1 MSNRY
6 WISVGAIA
14 VVAALAGVYVARM
27 LNQPAVPSLESGT
40 SLPQARVL
48 PDFNLVDTQGQAT
61 SPASLRGHP
70 TLVFFGFTHCPDV
83 CPTTLAL
90 LANVQK
96 QAVQQHPAMAGIKV
110 ALISVDPE
118 RDTPAQL
125 GSYIASFRGDLIGL
139 TGSASEIVKATS
151 AFGVAAARV
160 DLGGGN
166 YTMDHS
172 AAVFVLDS
180 QARIVAVFTPPL
192 SAAALGRD
200 LARLTPV
207 LNPRA

>member
-14 VVAALAGVYVARM
+14 VVAALAGIYVARM
-27 LNQPAVPSLESGT
+27 LSQPAVPSLESGT

-48 PDFNLVDTQGQAT
+48 REFSLVDTKGAAA
-61 SPASLRGHP
+61 SPAALRGHP

-90 LANVQK
+90 LASVQK
-96 QAVQQHPAMAGIKV
+96 QVAMPGLKV

-118 RDTPAQL
+118 RDTPEQL
-125 GSYIASFRGDLIGL
+125 GSYIASFGGDLIGL
-139 TGSASEIVKATS
+139 TGSASEIVNATR

-172 AAVFVLDS
+172 AAVFALDS

-192 SAAALGRD
+192 SATALTRD
-200 LARLTPV
+200 LARLSPV
-207 LNPRA
+207 LNPRT